1 MTLPSLRVA
10 LGEEFN
16 YRVMPTAPSTLCAVA
31 ADGSSSAPTVIV
43 GTGPV
48 GIHAAHELLRRDAQH
63 PLVVYG
69 DELWSYNRARLSSLV
84 AGEIS
89 WGEVY
94 NPLRPPS
101 GSQVISHYDRRVR
114 AIDRDTRAVIDAT
127 GRRQAYT
134 TLILA
139 TGARPRIPAIS
150 NLDLPGVQFFHDL
163 LDTEMLL
170 ARSAQSRHTLVW
182 GGGVLGLEIARALHS
197 LDISV
202 GVVHHEGRLM
212 SRQLDATAA
221 ALLHDHILAL
231 GIEVFTGRNIRSIQG
246 SQTVSGVL
254 LSDGTELAC
263 DTLVVATGVRP
274 NIELARDA
282 GLRVHHGVVVNE
294 RMQTSD
300 PNIYAVGD
308 CAEYGHHV
316 SGTVAPGFEQAAV
329 AAHCLLGG
337 RAVYRG
343 SLSAVQLKIFELPV
357 WSVGRISEEE
367 QTRTVRDIA
376 YQSAAGGYRKLVLE
390 RNRLIGLIGI
400 GQWPE
405 LPRLHE
411 AVTATRRLW
420 PWHRFRFRRYGRI
433 WSEQLTDEVAQWPDT
448 TTVCHCTRV
457 TRGQLGRAMTEGCHT
472 LTTLAERTGA
482 SQVCGSCAPLL
493 AQLLGEMADP
503 RPSPGRKSLGAG
515 SVLAV
520 LLVTLV
526 CVVPAVPFVET
537 VQGGWKLEVL
547 WSDGW
552 WKQFSGYSIVA
563 LSAVGLLI
571 SLRKRWPVFSFADF
585 AWWRAVHAAL
595 GVLTLLALVA
605 HTGFSLGNN
614 ANLYLM
620 TNFLALA
627 AVGGLAAGLAAGEQ
641 RWSGRRARRLR
652 HVMTHS
658 HIFLLWPLLVFLGFH
673 ILSVYYY

>member
-1 MTLPSLRVA
+1 MAAAS
-10 LGEEFN
+10 
-16 YRVMPTAPSTLCAVA
+16 STPRAVA
-31 ADGSSSAPTVIV
+31 ADISPPAPTVII

-63 PLVVYG
+63 PLVIYG
-69 DELWSYNRARLSSLV
+69 DELWSYNRARLSSLL
-84 AGEIS
+84 AGETS
-89 WGEVY
+89 WEDVY

-101 GSQVISHYDRRVR
+101 GSRVTSHYDRRVR
-114 AIDRDTRAVIDAT
+114 AIDRDTRTVIDAT
-127 GRRQAYT
+127 GRRQAYA

-150 NLDLPGVQFFHDL
+150 NLDLPGVQVFHDL
-163 LDTEMLL
+163 IDTEMLL
-170 ARSAQSRHTLVW
+170 ARSARSRRSLVW
-182 GGGVLGLEIARALHS
+182 GGGVLGLEVARALHS
-197 LDISV
+197 LNISV
-202 GVVHHEGRLM
+202 GIVHHEGRLM

-221 ALLHDHILAL
+221 ALLHEHILAL

-246 SQTVSGVL
+246 GQTLSGVL
-254 LSDGTELAC
+254 LSDGTELEC
-263 DTLVVATGVRP
+263 DTLVVVTGVRP
-274 NIELARDA
+274 DIELARDA
-282 GLRVHHGVVVNE
+282 GLHVQHGVVVNE

-357 WSVGRISEEE
+357 WSVGRIGEEE
-367 QTRTVRDIA
+367 QTRTLRDIA
-376 YQSAAGGYRKLVLE
+376 YRSADGGYRKLVLE
-390 RNRLIGLIGI
+390 HNRLVGLIGI

-405 LPRLHE
+405 LPRLYE
-411 AVTATRRLW
+411 AAIAIRRLW
-420 PWHRFRFRRYGRI
+420 PWQRFRFHRHGRI
-433 WSEQLTDEVAQWPDT
+433 WSEQLADEVAQWPDT
-448 TTVCHCTRV
+448 TTVCHCTGV
-457 TRGQLGRAMTEGCHT
+457 TRGQLGRAMAEGCRT

-493 AQLLGEMADP
+493 AQLLGEIADL
-503 RPSPGRKSLGAG
+503 RPSPGRKSLGVG

-520 LLVTLV
+520 LLTTLV
-526 CVVPAVPFVET
+526 WLVPAAPFAET

-552 WKQFSGYSIVA
+552 WKQVSGYSMVA
-563 LSAVGLLI
+563 LSAGGLLI
-571 SLRKRWPVFSFADF
+571 SLRKRWSAFSFADF
-585 AWWRAVHAAL
+585 AWWRALHAAL
-595 GVLTLLALVA
+595 GVLTLLVLVA

-614 ANLYLM
+614 MNLYLM
-620 TNFLALA
+620 TNFLALT
-627 AVGGLAAGLAAGEQ
+627 AVGGLAGGLAAGEQ

-652 HVMTHS
+652 HVVTRS
-658 HIFLLWPLLVFLGFH
+658 HLFLLWPLLVFLGFH

>member
-1 MTLPSLRVA
+1 
-10 LGEEFN
+10 
-16 YRVMPTAPSTLCAVA
+16 MPTSPSAPRAVA
-31 ADGSSSAPTVIV
+31 ADISPPAPTVII

-48 GIHAAHELLRRDAQH
+48 GIRAAHELLRRDAQH

-69 DELWSYNRARLSSLV
+69 DELWSYNRARLSSLL
-84 AGEIS
+84 AGETS
-89 WGEVY
+89 WEEVY
-94 NPLRPPS
+94 NPLRPPF
-101 GSQVISHYDRRVR
+101 GSQVTSHYDCRVR
-114 AIDRDTRAVIDAT
+114 AIDRDTRTVIDAT
-127 GRRQAYT
+127 GRRQAYA

-139 TGARPRIPAIS
+139 TGARPRIPTIS
-150 NLDLPGVQFFHDL
+150 NLDLPGVQVFHDMI
-163 LDTEMLL
+163 DTEMLL
-170 ARSAQSRHTLVW
+170 ARSAQSRRTLVW
-182 GGGVLGLEIARALHS
+182 GGGVLGLEVARALHS
-197 LDISV
+197 LNISV
-202 GVVHHEGRLM
+202 GIVHHERRLM
-212 SRQLDATAA
+212 SRQLDDTAA
-221 ALLHDHILAL
+221 ALLHEHILAL

-246 SQTVSGVL
+246 SRMVSGVL
-254 LSDGTELAC
+254 LSDGTEVEC
-263 DTLVVATGVRP
+263 DTLVVVTGVRP
-274 NIELARDA
+274 NIGLARDA

-337 RAVYRG
+337 HAVYHG
-343 SLSAVQLKIFELPV
+343 SLSAIQLKIFELPV

-367 QTRTVRDIA
+367 YPLTVRDMA
-376 YQSAAGGYRKLVLE
+376 YRSADGGYRKLVLE
-390 RNRLIGLIGI
+390 HNRLIGLIGI

-405 LPRLHE
+405 LPRLYE

-420 PWHRFRFRRYGRI
+420 PWQRFRFHRYGRI
-433 WSEQLTDEVAQWPDT
+433 WSEQLADEVAQWPDT
-448 TTVCHCTRV
+448 TTVCHCTGV
-457 TRGQLGRAMTEGCHT
+457 TRGQLGRAMAEGCHT
-472 LTTLAERTGA
+472 RTTLAERTGA

-493 AQLLGEMADP
+493 AQLLGEMADL
-503 RPSPGRKSLGAG
+503 RPSPGRKSLGVG

-526 CVVPAVPFVET
+526 CVVPGAPFAET

-547 WSDGW
+547 WSEGW
-552 WKQFSGYSIVA
+552 WKQFSGYSLVA
-563 LSAVGLLI
+563 LAVVGLLI
-571 SLRKRWPVFSFADF
+571 SLRKRWSAFSFADF
-585 AWWRAVHAAL
+585 AWWRVLHAAL
-595 GVLTLLALVA
+595 GVLTLLVLVA

-627 AVGGLAAGLAAGEQ
+627 AVGGLAGGLAAGER
-641 RWSGRRARRLR
+641 RWGGMPARRLR
-652 HVMTHS
+652 HVVTRT